1 MAPLVSAFE
10 MKNPSLRVGNIII
23 HRKHARMCGFH
34 YGTPMEPQWK
44 LYEPNGNDE
53 IIESSCFLKLWQLNG
68 HYFQVF
74 ENSIVA

>member
-1 MAPLVSAFE
+1 
-10 MKNPSLRVGNIII
+10 
-23 HRKHARMCGFH
+23 
-34 YGTPMEPQWK
+34 MEPQWK

-74 ENSIVA
+74 EKRFCFEFFLTSKP